1 MKPSAKRLVNKTG
14 DLERRT
20 ATEKADLL
28 ATDSFPFPDF
38 LLVFRGAFPTFIFF
52 SV

>member
-1 MKPSAKRLVNKTG
+1 MKPSDEKLVNKTG

-28 ATDSFPFPDF
+28 ATDSFAFPDF
-38 LLVFRGAFPTFIFF
+38 LLVFHGDFPTFIFF